1 MRESP
6 FEREQ
11 DIFQA
16 CLERAP
22 SERPEFLRRATTNHA
37 IRERVERLLAAHQRA
52 EQFTLTPLAAL
63 PLEALDDRIGPY
75 HLVRVLGE
83 GGMGV
88 VYEAE
93 QNEPVKR
100 RVALKVVKL
109 GMDTREVVRR
119 FQAEQQALA
128 AMDHPSVAKVFDA
141 GHTVAGRPYFVM
153 ERVDGTPL
161 LDYCDAHRFSIRQ
174 RVELAA
180 LICQAVQHAH
190 LKGVIHRDLKP
201 SNVLVTSSDGAPLP
215 KIIDF
220 GIAKAAGL
228 DATDVAR
235 FTRAGQALGTP
246 AYMSPEQAGRGGQDV
261 DTRTD
266 VYSLGVILYELLT
279 GQLPVEPGD
288 QRATEFLAAL
298 AHGEL
303 PVPKPSAR
311 VSSLDP
317 AIVARRSTTIR
328 GLERQLQG
336 DLDWIC
342 MKALEVDRD
351 RRYETPLALA
361 DDLRRHLTSQPVL
374 AGPPS
379 RAYRLRRLV
388 QRNRAFVAASAVAVV
403 ALLSGSAVA
412 VTQAV
417 RATRAERA
425 AVAEAETAKQVA
437 DFLIALFEVADPQ
450 MVNRNNVTARELLD
464 QGATRIQRELA
475 GQPLIRARIQAVIGE
490 IYRKLGHYDPAQP
503 LLEQSLSA
511 REQLLTPDD
520 LEIVRTLHSIARLKF
535 DRGDRAGAE
544 TMFRDAMR
552 RVSSAT
558 NASSAAR
565 IAHAR
570 LQCELGQVLR
580 DNAKFPEAEALFHE
594 AIATLIQE
602 LGARHLEVGTAWA
615 GLAPVFHAQGKFTE
629 AETSYRTAL
638 AIKEA
643 ALGPDSPVLA
653 SSLIN
658 LASTLGRLG
667 RDNEAEPLLQ
677 RALGVMQNAYGEQ
690 HVSVINTLG
699 GLAALYGRQG
709 RLDEAEM
716 TLRKSLALRERIFGP
731 DHPNTVIDLKNL
743 GLTAMLKGD
752 YEGAR
757 RAFERNLDIETKAF
771 GPDHPRVLW
780 TVTRMGGL
788 HFQLAQF
795 DAAEAA
801 YQRARVAMEKALG
814 ADNIETIGNVRG
826 LGMVALREGRLD
838 DAAKFLEAALASSLK
853 GAHPDISASWKALG
867 ELRLRQ
873 GRWDEAL
880 DLLKRAL
887 AHEHK
892 IFAPGHPA
900 TSQTLVLLADVL
912 AAQGARDQA
921 ERHYRD
927 AVRIAEKAH
936 GPNHLDVARALHG
949 LGALLGAKQE
959 ASTHA
964 AGEHEAAA
972 VEAAALLERALTI
985 RTARLGTS
993 HPDTQATARL
1003 RGGDR
1008 TVATR

>member
-1 MRESP
+1 MLESP

-16 CLERAP
+16 CLELDP
-22 SERPEFLRRATTNHA
+22 SERHEFLHRATANRA

-52 EQFTLTPLAAL
+52 EQSTLTPLAAL
-63 PLEALDDRIGPY
+63 PLEVVADQIGPY
-75 HLVRVLGE
+75 HLLRVLGE

-93 QNEPVKR
+93 QQEPVKR

-119 FQAEQQALA
+119 FQAERQALA

-161 LDYCDAHRFSIRQ
+161 IDYCDTHRLSIRQ

-180 LICQAVQHAH
+180 LICHAVQHAH

-201 SNVLVTSSDGAPLP
+201 SNVLVTLSDGAPLP

-220 GIAKAAGL
+220 GIAKAAGVDAS
-228 DATDVAR
+228 DATR
-235 FTRAGQALGTP
+235 FTRADQALGTP

-261 DTRTD
+261 DARTD
-266 VYSLGVILYELLT
+266 VYSLGVILYELVT
-279 GQLPVEPGD
+279 GQLPIEPGN
-288 QRATEFLAAL
+288 QKATEFLAAL
-298 AHGEL
+298 AQGAL
-303 PVPKPSAR
+303 PVVKPSAR
-311 VSSLDP
+311 VSSLES
-317 AIVARRSTTIR
+317 AIVARRSTTLR
-328 GLERQLQG
+328 GLERQLHG

-342 MKALEVDRD
+342 LKALEVDRD

-361 DDLRRHLTSQPVL
+361 DDLRRYLTSQPVL

-379 RAYRLRRLV
+379 RGYRLRRLA
-388 QRNRAFVAASAVAVV
+388 RRHRAFVAASAVAVA
-403 ALLSGSAVA
+403 ALVSGSALA

-425 AVAEAETAKQVA
+425 AIADAETARQVS
-437 DFLIALFEVADPQ
+437 DFLIELFEVADPQ
-450 MVNRNNVTARELLD
+450 MINRNHVTARELLD
-464 QGATRIQRELA
+464 QGAARIQRELE

-490 IYRKLGHYDPAQP
+490 IYRKLGLYDPAQP

-511 REQLLTPDD
+511 REQLLASHD
-520 LEIVRTLHSIARLKF
+520 LEVVQTLHSIARLKF

-544 TMFRDAMR
+544 TTFRDAMR
-552 RVSSAT
+552 RVSAP
-558 NASSAAR
+558 NASSAVR

-594 AIATLIQE
+594 AITTLTRE
-602 LGARHLEVGTAWA
+602 LGAQHLEVGTAWA
-615 GLAPVFHAQGKFTE
+615 GLAPVFHSQGKFTE
-629 AETSYRTAL
+629 AETAYRTAL
-638 AIKEA
+638 AIKEV

-690 HVSVINTLG
+690 HVSVVNALSS
-699 GLAALYGRQG
+699 LAALYGRQG
-709 RLDEAEM
+709 RLDDGEM
-716 TLRKSLALRERIFGP
+716 TLRKSIALRERIFGP

-757 RAFERNLDIETKAF
+757 RAFKRNLDVETKAF

-788 HFQLAQF
+788 HLQLAEF

-801 YQRARVAMEKALG
+801 YQRARAAMEKALG
-814 ADNIETIGNVRG
+814 PDNIETIGNVRG
-826 LGMVALREGRLD
+826 LGIVALREGRLD
-838 DAAKFLEAALASSLK
+838 DAEKFLEAALASSLK
-853 GAHPDISASWKALG
+853 GSHPDISASWKALG

-873 GRWDEAL
+873 GRRDEAL
-880 DLLKRAL
+880 DLLKQAL

-892 IFAPGHPA
+892 ISAPGHPA
-900 TSQTLVLLADVL
+900 TSHTLVLLADVL
-912 AAQGARDQA
+912 TAQGAREQA

-927 AVRIAEKAH
+927 ALYIAEKAH
-936 GPNHLDVARALHG
+936 GPNHVDVARALHG
-949 LGALLGAKQE
+949 LGALLIADRN
-959 ASTHA
+959 ASSATDR
-964 AGEHEAAA
+964 HEAAA
-972 VEAAALLERALTI
+972 VLERALTI
-985 RTARLGTS
+985 RLARLGPS
-993 HPDTQATARL
+993 HPDTQATSRLQAREP
-1003 RGGDR
+1003 
-1008 TVATR
+1008 TVAAR